1 MAGNESIRRL
11 SQYIGDFHPEA
22 HVKEFSGFNL
32 IAFICKSNS
41 AVFSAVSLLKIIVQ
55 MYKVFVND
63 KPLFLTNKISKET
76 DFQLFLL
83 ESIDIKQIIVKI
95 FQNKIQKAYLYH
107 PDEKEIMKTLKA
119 KIPVNK
125 AGGGLVYNKK
135 GEVLFIFRN
144 GKWDLPKGGVEK
156 KEEIEQTA
164 IREVEEETGVT
175 NLKITNKLQKTYHIF
190 KRNGVYKLKITH
202 WFEMQTDFEGTP
214 QGQLEEGIE
223 KVAWIP
229 PNGISEVLKNS
240 YENIKLLFEEENII
254 RS

>member
-1 MAGNESIRRL
+1 
-11 SQYIGDFHPEA
+11 
-22 HVKEFSGFNL
+22 
-32 IAFICKSNS
+32 
-41 AVFSAVSLLKIIVQ
+41 

-83 ESIDIKQIIVKI
+83 ESIDIEQLIIKI

-125 AGGGLVYNKK
+125 AGGGLVYNKN

-144 GKWDLPKGGVEK
+144 GKWDLPKGGTK
-156 KEEIEQTA
+156 KGEDIEGTSM
-164 IREVEEETGVT
+164 REVEEETGV
-175 NLKITNKLQKTYHIF
+175 NQLRIIKKLQKTYHVF

-202 WFEMQTDFEGTP
+202 WFEMQSDFEGTP

-223 KVAWIP
+223 KVAWVHPKDIP
-229 PNGISEVLKNS
+229 ELLKNS
-240 YENIKLLFEEENII
+240 YENIKLLFEEEQV
-254 RS
+254 SHS